1 MLLDVEI
8 CSSAGMTQSRREL
21 PKGSKDAGPMKTK
34 AVYPSQAHWEGV
46 HPLLVRPYISKSVL
60 VLRQLLPTSLM

>member
-8 CSSAGMTQSRREL
+8 GSSAGMMQPRREL

-34 AVYPSQAHWEGV
+34 AVYPPQVLERKDPY
-46 HPLLVRPYISKSVL
+46 PLLVRSYVSV
-60 VLRQLLPTSLM
+60 